1 MVGSLP
7 EVVPILSLVT
17 ESGRIE
23 AIYLRPASGAPAQA
37 AVTARLQAGRGIE
50 ADRYFF
56 PAGAA
61 PGEALTLIAAEALEG
76 LRADTGI
83 ELAAAESRRQ
93 IVTRGIDLNALVGRE
108 FLVGGVRCLGVEL
121 CEPCAHLQ
129 AVTTPGVLRGLV
141 HRGGLRAD
149 VLTAGEIAVGDAVG
163 ASREG

>member
-1 MVGSLP
+1 VS
-7 EVVPILSLVT
+7 

-23 AIYLRPASGAPAQA
+23 AIYLRATSDAPAQA
-37 AVTARLQAGRGIE
+37 VATARLVAGQGIE
-50 ADRYFF
+50 DDRYFF
-56 PAGAA
+56 PNGAG

-93 IVTRGIDLNALVGRE
+93 IVTRGIDLNALVGQE
-108 FLVGGVRCLGVEL
+108 FSVGGVRCLGVEL

-129 AVTTPGVLRGLV
+129 AVTAPGVLRGLV

-149 VLTAGEIAVGDAVG
+149 VLTAGEIAIGDAVG
-163 ASREG
+163 PGSDQ